1 MSAGFKEVDAKI
13 DAKIDKLG
21 SDILATLNGMQN
33 ARYVAA
39 EFANALSVHQLP
51 LTKAEMVELEEHFS
65 KKYAERSQPRRAEK
79 LPPTLPAVGSSAS
92 AESAK

>member
-1 MSAGFKEVDAKI
+1 MSAGFKELDN
-13 DAKIDKLG
+13 KIDKLG
-21 SDILATLNGMQN
+21 SDILATLNGMHN

-65 KKYAERSQPRRAEK
+65 KKYAERSQPRGAEK
-79 LPPTLPAVGSSAS
+79 LPTTLPASGSSVS